1 MDEATARVLMV
12 RLSQTEQP
20 PSRVD
25 IGLARRRGGV
35 LLRRRRWGLAGA
47 PVLAAAAVVAVI
59 LVTGTIAGGNGS
71 AGIVP
76 TPPAAAA
83 HYRFSPVAP
92 YAAFGWLPHGIPLAA
107 SSPGSTPEQL
117 QLTAGSAAKGQFMLT
132 VWAPATCNRDAAQ
145 VLAALRGHHHPL
157 LDCTQDDG
165 SGWAANLSRVAPAV
179 AGQPGFW
186 FGGHGLAWE
195 YAKHSWATLT
205 VYRHGGN
212 IPAAAIVNVAA
223 HVRYAAT
230 AEPSVKFPFRLAGMP
245 ASWRVMSANW
255 TATADGLLGARSNV
269 EGRYTVVG
277 PPHGRVTGVIGQ
289 IVIMPG
295 KARCPFFHG
304 SRNSSRRVVLGGVT
318 AIVTHFS
325 DTGVR
330 PYQGLCVPEADGLHV
345 FFLEF
350 PGPGRTGFAF
360 GGVTGVFLHH
370 LRLLGPDPA
379 NWTTRPLG

>member
-1 MDEATARVLMV
+1 MDEAGARALME
-12 RLSQTEQP
+12 RLSETEQP

-25 IGLARRRGGV
+25 IALARQRGGT
-35 LLRRRRWGLAGA
+35 LLRRRRWGLASV
-47 PVLAAAAVVAVI
+47 PVLAAAVVVAVI
-59 LVTGTIAGGNGS
+59 PGIGAVPGGSRGP
-71 AGIVP
+71 GIRP
-76 TPPAAAA
+76 SRPAAAA
-83 HYRFSPVAP
+83 HLRFSPVAP

-107 SSPGSTPEQL
+107 SSPGSTPTQL
-117 QLTAGSAAKGQFMLT
+117 QLTAGSAAKGLFMLA
-132 VWAPATCNRDAAQ
+132 VWAPAACNLDAAQ
-145 VLAALRGHHHPL
+145 VDAALVRHHHPL
-157 LDCTQDDG
+157 LNCTQDDG
-165 SGWAANLSRVAPAV
+165 SGWAANLSRAAPAV
-179 AGQPGFW
+179 AGRPGFW
-186 FGGHGLAWE
+186 FDGHGLAWE
-195 YAKHSWATLT
+195 YAKRSWATLV
-205 VYRHGGN
+205 VYRHGGA
-212 IPAAAIVNVAA
+212 IPNAAILKVAA

-230 AEPSVKFPFRLAGMP
+230 AEPSVRFPFALTGMP

-255 TATADGLLGARSNV
+255 AATADGLLGARSNLQGV
-269 EGRYTVVG
+269 YTVVG

-318 AIVTHFS
+318 AVVTRFT

-330 PYQGLCVPEADGLHV
+330 PYQGLCVPEVDGLGV

-350 PGPGRTGFAF
+350 PQAGRTALAF
-360 GGVTGVFLHH
+360 GGVTGVFTHH